1 MASKIIEYLSG
12 LSGIVFDESVLKRIA
27 LDRGV
32 DRIEYPESLSQKQK
46 DLLLAD
52 LLWTAYISPVT
63 IPSFS
68 RQHGQFSMSKGQQNI
83 SNKDALYREAMRL
96 YHKWGERLDEDV
108 SSGLKWSE

>member
-12 LSGIVFDESVLKRIA
+12 LSGIVFDESVLK
-27 LDRGV
+27 
-32 DRIEYPESLSQKQK
+32 K

-52 LLWTAYISPVT
+52 LLWTAYISPAT

-83 SNKDALYREAMRL
+83 SNKDSLHREAMRL
-96 YHKWGERLDEDV
+96 YHKWGERLDEDA